1 MIYHERKKGATCLHY
16 KTKKGNIKVNF
27 EILNN
32 NSEHITLVQL
42 MHTVG
47 NLNYAV
53 GIGVNCIFD
62 SIYDKVLPLGK

>member
-1 MIYHERKKGATCLHY
+1 MLDQARNKGDHHLHW
-16 KTKKGNIKVNF
+16 NINKCKIKCTF
-27 EILNN
+27 DIINN
-32 NSEHITLVQL
+32 ISEHITLVQL